1 MKLLYQFAY
10 FLHCEKVY
18 SYAAAIEIP
27 EIQVFFLLRKLLLN
41 WPGTVQI
48 SYYSRAV
55 TP

>member
-18 SYAAAIEIP
+18 SYAAAIEI
-27 EIQVFFLLRKLLLN
+27 QVFFLLQKVLLN